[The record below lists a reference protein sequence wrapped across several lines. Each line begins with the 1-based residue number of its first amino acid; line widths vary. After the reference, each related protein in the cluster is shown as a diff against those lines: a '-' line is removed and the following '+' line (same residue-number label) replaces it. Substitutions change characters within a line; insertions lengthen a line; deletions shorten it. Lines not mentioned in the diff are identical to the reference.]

1 MKPSALVCDHQRDKA
16 SDRESEST
24 GTDILL
30 CLCPPMRSVITNQ
43 KSETDTMNEPAYA
56 LIALTRELSYRVG
69 TLSLDDD
76 DFITERN
83 HLCQITCAARLLSE
97 SAYQEADDLE
107 ENSVRLSEETQ
118 NDLRFLLHHGYS
130 GWDATVADLIAK
142 EAARIREEI
151 AANIKPEPTP
161 EEKLEWAREVRERL
175 AGLTEQWVSDA
186 ETAVQAA
193 NQDSTEPSTGEAA

>member
-1 MKPSALVCDHQRDKA
+1 
-16 SDRESEST
+16 
-24 GTDILL
+24 
-30 CLCPPMRSVITNQ
+30 
-43 KSETDTMNEPAYA
+43 MNEPSYA

-83 HLCQITCAARLLSE
+83 HLCQIACAARLLAE

-175 AGLTEQWVSDA
+175 AGLTEEWVSDA

-193 NQDSTEPSTGEAA
+193 NQDGPESSASNAA

>member
-1 MKPSALVCDHQRDKA
+1 
-16 SDRESEST
+16 
-24 GTDILL
+24 
-30 CLCPPMRSVITNQ
+30 
-43 KSETDTMNEPAYA
+43 MNEPAYA

-69 TLSLDDD
+69 TLSPDDD
-76 DFITERN
+76 DFATERES
-83 HLCQITCAARLLSE
+83 LCQIACAARLLSE

-142 EAARIREEI
+142 EAARIREDI
-151 AANIKPEPTP
+151 AANVKPKPTP
-161 EEKLEWAREVRERL
+161 EENLEWAREVRERL
-175 AGLTEQWVSDA
+175 AGLTDQWVSDA

-193 NQDSTEPSTGEAA
+193 NEASTETDGQDAA